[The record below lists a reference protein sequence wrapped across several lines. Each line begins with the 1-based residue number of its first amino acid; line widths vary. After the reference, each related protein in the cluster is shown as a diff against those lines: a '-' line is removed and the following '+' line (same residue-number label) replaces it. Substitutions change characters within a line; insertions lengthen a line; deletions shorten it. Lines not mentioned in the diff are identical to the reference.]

1 MAHHR
6 SLIAVMIHAV
16 LIQAVTFVLR
26 PASTYRAIE
35 LDSPAWALG
44 AIGASFAVV
53 PLALALPAG
62 VITDR
67 LGERRMMLVGS
78 VVSTVAAATF
88 WLGADDTAGL
98 VAANALLGTGHLA
111 CMLGQQAAVANS
123 SGHARGL
130 DSRFG
135 YYTFAASIG
144 QAIGPALIA
153 VVGGTSVRPDTDAVF
168 ATATI
173 LSAFLLPAA
182 WLTRASFTPSA
193 RSAPAGR
200 TSELLRLPGL
210 KAALVTSAVILS
222 AVDLMIVYLPALGT
236 ERGYSAALVSAL
248 LTVRALFSMASRAFL
263 GRLTTF
269 FGRSRVMR
277 ASIVTSAVALA
288 SCAVPMPAPALFV
301 AVALAGLGLGV
312 GQPLTMSWL
321 SERAP
326 EGMRARALSL
336 RLVGNR
342 AGQVGVP
349 AALGLIAAS
358 AGAAGALLA
367 SAAALSLTYLLS
379 RGVDLG

>member
-1 MAHHR
+1 MTHHR

-44 AIGASFAVV
+44 AIGASFAVA

-67 LGERRMMLVGS
+67 LGERRMMLIGS
-78 VVSTVAAATF
+78 VVSTAAGATF
-88 WLGADDTAGL
+88 WLGADDTVGL

-123 SGHARGL
+123 SGNARGL

-153 VVGGTSVRPDTDAVF
+153 VAGGTSVRPDTGAVF

-182 WLTRASFTPSA
+182 WLTRASFTPST

-263 GRLTTF
+263 GRLTTV

-367 SAAALSLTYLLS
+367 SAAALGLTFLLS